1 MKKINGAW
9 QVRRTFAVL
18 DYLSKINQLPDTI
31 SIEWSRRGDKVKI
44 IYDIRTTNY
53 ESVMQHLVAAG
64 VVIKQSFWSR
74 LVGKINQYSDKI
86 GRENAATRPGPCC
99 NKPPK

>member
-1 MKKINGAW
+1 MIAEKDDLIKSSQI
-9 QVRRTFAVL
+9 V
-18 DYLSKINQLPDTI
+18 
-31 SIEWSRRGDKVKI
+31 E
-44 IYDIRTTNY
+44 
-53 ESVMQHLVAAG
+53 AAG